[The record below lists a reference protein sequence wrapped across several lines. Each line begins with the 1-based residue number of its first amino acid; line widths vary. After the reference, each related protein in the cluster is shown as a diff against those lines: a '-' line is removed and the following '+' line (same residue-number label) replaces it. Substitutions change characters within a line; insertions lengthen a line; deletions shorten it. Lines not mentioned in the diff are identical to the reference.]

1 MDNSTIIS
9 HHHSSRNNNNS
20 NTINIMNNNMYE
32 QQHMILKKDVSN
44 SNLSSDDVNIN
55 EDAQVGLI
63 NNPQSERGGERSL
76 NTLLINHSTIPINN
90 QQNNNQQPSW
100 IPLVQQ
106 QQQPNITTTLQQQ
119 QQQLQQNVN
128 SLKTIGSAAALA
140 QMNNPAFAQLF
151 VAAQALQQQQQQQG
165 VINTSSSLRKNF
177 VVPPQN
183 ENRFL
188 NMNTTSP
195 TLKTQSADVMITKRT
210 NTNMA
215 TTIDDRELK
224 RQRRKQSNR
233 ESARRS
239 RLRKQAETEELGG
252 VLVTLQTDNAKL
264 REAVQK
270 LEEERAVSNRNI
282 VLLKKSS
289 SPETIS
295 KLELFKNPYQSVH
308 VVDTQK
314 SSDNNS
320 FQKDQ
325 QQGSGASSEKIETN

>member
-106 QQQPNITTTLQQQ
+106 QQQPNITTTLQQ

>member
-106 QQQPNITTTLQQQ
+106 QQQPNITNSKQ

>member
-119 QQQLQQNVN
+119 QQQQQNVN

>member
-1 MDNSTIIS
+1 MGNSTIIS

-119 QQQLQQNVN
+119 QQQQQNVN

>member
-106 QQQPNITTTLQQQ
+106 QEQPNITTTLQQ

>member
-76 NTLLINHSTIPINN
+76 NTLLINQSTIPINN

-106 QQQPNITTTLQQQ
+106 QQQPNITTTLQQ